1 MVLILIRALLFDLD
15 ETLHDRSG
23 SLPDFLKNQ
32 YERFS
37 AHVSPIPLDEYV
49 SVFLELDQGGRV
61 WKDVVY
67 AEMIR
72 RFQLSLSVEVL
83 LHDYV
88 TRYPTFARSFPGVT
102 TFFAS
107 LPSELPI
114 GLLSNG
120 RTTFQRAVL
129 DAIGLTSSFTQIGIS
144 EQEGL
149 RKPDPAFF
157 LRLTDRLG
165 VRPDEVLYVGDNY
178 DHDILPARALGMQT
192 IWKRT
197 GDIVLT
203 DTHFS
208 DWRQLPLLLQHLIPK
223 ETHL

>member
-1 MVLILIRALLFDLD
+1 MIRALLFDLD

-23 SLPDFLKNQ
+23 SLPSFLENQ

-37 AHVSPIPLDEYV
+37 AQISPIALDEYV

-72 RFQLSLSVEVL
+72 LFQLSLSIEVL

-88 TRYPTFARSFPGVT
+88 TRYPIFALSFPGVT
-102 TFFAS
+102 TFFAQ
-107 LPSELPI
+107 LPPELPI

-120 RTTFQRAVL
+120 RTLFQRAVL
-129 DAIGLTSSFTQIGIS
+129 DAIALTSAFTQIGIS

-149 RKPDPAFF
+149 RKPDPGFF
-157 LRLTDRLG
+157 LRVTERLS
-165 VRPDEVLYVGDNY
+165 VRPEEVLFVGDNY

-192 IWKRT
+192 IRKRT
-197 GDIVLT
+197 GDVALT
-203 DTHFS
+203 DAQFS
-208 DWRQLPLLLQHLIPK
+208 DWYQLPLTLHNLIPK

>member
-1 MVLILIRALLFDLD
+1 MVFTLIRALLFDLD

-23 SLPDFLKNQ
+23 SLPYFLRDQ
-32 YERFS
+32 YQRFREV
-37 AHVSPIPLDEYV
+37 AHVPIDDYITT
-49 SVFLELDQGGRV
+49 FLLLDQEGRV

-72 RFQLSLSVEVL
+72 RFELSLSVEVL

-88 TRYPTFARSFPGVT
+88 TRYPIFARSFPGVD
-102 TFFAS
+102 TFFAQ
-107 LPSELPI
+107 LPPDLPI

-120 RTTFQRAVL
+120 RTTFQRAVC
-129 DAIGLTSSFTQIGIS
+129 DAIGLSPSFTQIGIS
-144 EQEGL
+144 EQEGV
-149 RKPDPAFF
+149 RKPDPIFF

-178 DHDILPARALGMQT
+178 DHDILPARALGMQA

-197 GDIVLT
+197 GDVPLT
-203 DTHFS
+203 DTQFS
-208 DWRQLPLLLQHLIPK
+208 DWCQLPAPLQDLIRK
-223 ETHL
+223 ENQP